1 MGKADKH
8 SARRRARV
16 EETEEKWGGRTSTD
30 PKQKTQP
37 DGDEELCQYGLCG
50 DACMPL
56 RWKDTKKARS
66 LKKKNMEA
74 EGQSDV
80 KHRLQRAKIG
90 YSLKKLYSVCQ
101 RFYKFCLIN
110 SQTR

>member
-16 EETEEKWGGRTSTD
+16 EETEEKWGGQTSTD

-50 DACMPL
+50 DTCVPL

-66 LKKKNMEA
+66 LKKTWKQKDRVMLNIGCNVQKSDIHLKNC
-74 EGQSDV
+74 SPRVTD
-80 KHRLQRAKIG
+80 
-90 YSLKKLYSVCQ
+90 STNS
-101 RFYKFCLIN
+101 CLIN
-110 SQTR
+110 SRTR